1 MPNYQKYE
9 SLKEKWISEN
19 PDSTPAQYEAAIKA
33 KMLEFNS
40 DPFVSTPEEF
50 AKFTA
55 EDAEKWGRVVKAAG
69 IKLE

>member
-33 KMLEFNS
+33 I
-40 DPFVSTPEEF
+40 
-50 AKFTA
+50 
-55 EDAEKWGRVVKAAG
+55 AARCG
-69 IKLE
+69 V